1 MGPSAINLDDGP
13 HNRTNAFDPRLLA
26 MPSVRPD
33 QIAAALIFALL
44 SAPLPA
50 PAADATKG
58 RLLTGE
64 WGVLILQP
72 RTGCEWNGVIRLAER
87 AGQLSGRGSATASTS
102 SPRCPRLRGNV
113 NGTVQGAVV
122 RFGFGTG
129 PLGQAEFEGHV
140 SDSANEMTGTWT
152 TRSASGEWA
161 AAR

>member
-1 MGPSAINLDDGP
+1 MEPPTPTFNEAHVTG
-13 HNRTNAFDPRLLA
+13 RTRF
-26 MPSVRPD
+26 SG
-33 QIAAALIFALL
+33 QITAALAFALL
-44 SAPLPA
+44 MAPPHVL
-50 PAADATKG
+50 AADATKG
-58 RLLTGE
+58 RALTGE

-72 RTGCEWNGVIRLAER
+72 RTGCEWNGAIRLAER
-87 AGQLSGRGSATASTS
+87 AGQLSGRGSATASSS
-102 SPRCPRLRGNV
+102 SPRCPRLQGNV
-113 NGTVQGAVV
+113 SGTVQGAVV